1 MTKIVIAIL
10 LLFNVILFADLV
22 DDGMAAYSKG
32 EITSANQLYLNACKN
47 GSSKGCLKSGLLYY
61 IGTDVKKN
69 IVKAKKLFVR
79 ACKRSNPEACYYV
92 GLIYKRGE
100 GGIERNFKKART
112 YFAAACKRRLPKSC
126 KQYNLIRGKREIVGS
141 GGSSDHN
148 FSYTYTT
155 EVYGG

>member
-1 MTKIVIAIL
+1 MVKIVIGML
-10 LLFNVILFADLV
+10 LLIHLNLFAGLV
-22 DDGMAAYSKG
+22 DEGVTAYNKG
-32 EITSANQLYLNACKN
+32 DVVSANKLYLQACKD
-47 GSSKGCLKSGLLYY
+47 GSSRGCLKSGLLYY
-61 IGTDVKKN
+61 IGTDVKQD

-100 GGIERNFKKART
+100 GGIERDYKKART
-112 YFAAACKRRLPKSC
+112 YFAAACKRNLTKSC
-126 KQYNLIRGKREIVGS
+126 KQYNLIREKREVVGS
-141 GGSSDHN
+141 GARDHN